1 MLLKSYTHVDDG
13 VVWLIDETLDL
24 TNGME
29 LVILESL
36 KEALLSSTNCLKRIC
51 LIFPFQR

>member
-1 MLLKSYTHVDDG
+1 MLRKNYTHVDEG
-13 VVWLIDETLDL
+13 VFLLIDETLDL
-24 TNGME
+24 PNGME

-51 LIFPFQR
+51 LIFPFLR